1 MKTIVLIAA
10 VAAYGLG
17 ATAAYAT
24 GCHHA
29 CAEGYTYSTEQKT
42 CVPKQV
48 SS

>member
-10 VAAYGLG
+10 FAVYTFG
-17 ATAAYAT
+17 ATAVYAT

-29 CAEGYTYSTEQKT
+29 CADGFVYSAEQKT
-42 CVPKQV
+42 CVKKSV

>member
-10 VAAYGLG
+10 VATFGLG
-17 ATAAYAT
+17 AGSAFAT

-29 CAEGYTYSTEQKT
+29 CAEGYTYSAEQKS